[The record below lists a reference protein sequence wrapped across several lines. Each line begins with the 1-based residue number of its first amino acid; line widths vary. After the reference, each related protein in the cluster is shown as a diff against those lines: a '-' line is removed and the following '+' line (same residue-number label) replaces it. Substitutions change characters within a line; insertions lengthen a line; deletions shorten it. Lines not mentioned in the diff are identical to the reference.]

1 MKENIDQVLVKNGSD
16 EEQVKR
22 AEKKEAF
29 KSNQNVDD
37 MRFVLASAQGR
48 RVLRKY
54 LEACGVFRTSFS
66 ENVNQTLFLE
76 GQRNVGLMLLN
87 DINAA
92 DVMAYV
98 KIMNEGK
105 EGK

>member
-1 MKENIDQVLVKNGSD
+1 MKENSEYVYVKNGSD
-16 EEQVKR
+16 EEQVKK

-29 KSNQNVDD
+29 KTNQNLDD
-37 MRFVLASAQGR
+37 MRFILSSVQGR
-48 RVLRKY
+48 RILKKY
-54 LEACGVFRTSFS
+54 LEACGVFKTSFS

-92 DVMAYV
+92 DAMAYV
-98 KIMNEGK
+98 KMMNESK
-105 EGK
+105 EGR

>member
-1 MKENIDQVLVKNGSD
+1 MKENTEQVLVKNGSD
-16 EEQVKR
+16 EEQVKK

-29 KSNQNVDD
+29 KSHQNIDD
-37 MRFVLASAQGR
+37 MRFILSTVQGR
-48 RVLRKY
+48 RVLKKY
-54 LEACGVFRTSFS
+54 LETCGVFRTSFS

-87 DINAA
+87 DINSA
-92 DVMAYV
+92 DPMAYV
-98 KIMNEGK
+98 KMINEGK

>member
-1 MKENIDQVLVKNGSD
+1 MKENNEYVYVKNSSD
-16 EEQVKR
+16 EEQVKK

-29 KSNQNVDD
+29 KANQNVDD
-37 MRFVLASAQGR
+37 MRFILSNAQGR
-48 RVLRKY
+48 RVLKKY

-92 DVMAYV
+92 DPMAYV
-98 KIMNEGK
+98 KMMNESK

>member
-1 MKENIDQVLVKNGSD
+1 MKENTEQSLVKNGSD
-16 EEQVKR
+16 EEQIKK

-29 KSNQNVDD
+29 KSHQNIDD
-37 MRFVLASAQGR
+37 IRFVLSTVQGR
-48 RVLRKY
+48 RVLKKY
-54 LEACGVFRTSFS
+54 LEVCGVFRTSFS

-87 DINAA
+87 DINSA
-92 DVMAYV
+92 DPMAYV
-98 KIMNEGK
+98 KMINEGK

>member
-1 MKENIDQVLVKNGSD
+1 MKENTEQVLVKNGSD
-16 EEQVKR
+16 EEQVKK

-29 KSNQNVDD
+29 KSHQSLDD
-37 MRFVLASAQGR
+37 IRFLLSSAQGR
-48 RVLRKY
+48 RVFKKY
-54 LEACGVFRTSFS
+54 LEVCGVFRTSFS

-87 DINAA
+87 DINSA
-92 DVMAYV
+92 DPMAYV
-98 KIMNEGK
+98 KMINEGK

>member
-22 AEKKEAF
+22 AERKEAF

-37 MRFVLASAQGR
+37 MRFVLANAQGR